1 MKKYRFSWNRP
12 FITGLLFGALSVF
25 YFSGSFGLRQVKRY
39 KGIGAEFMPRIYAA
53 VLFICAA
60 IQLVEG
66 IRRQFVETEP
76 VAAQEAAK
84 SVDKRGRRNVAFAF
98 ILIFV
103 YIAALKPVGFML
115 ASAVFIFALCVLL
128 TPDYAKKNYLGYA
141 VFSALL
147 SVGTYFLFKNVLY
160 IALPVGA
167 VFGG

>member
-12 FITGLLFGALSVF
+12 FITGLLFGALSLF

-39 KGIGAEFMPRIYAA
+39 QGIGAEFMPRIYAA
-53 VLFICAA
+53 VLFICAL

-66 IRRQFVETEP
+66 IRQQFVEAEP
-76 VAAQEAAK
+76 VVAQEAPK

-98 ILIFV
+98 ILLFA
-103 YIAALKPVGFML
+103 YIAALKPAGFML
-115 ASAVFIFALCVLL
+115 ASAVFIFVLCVLL
-128 TPDYAKKNYLGYA
+128 TPDYAKKNYVGYA

-160 IALPVGA
+160 IALPVGT

>member
-1 MKKYRFSWNRP
+1 MKKYHFSWNRP
-12 FITGLLFGALSVF
+12 FITGLLFGALSLF

-39 KGIGAEFMPRIYAA
+39 QGIGAEFMPRIYAA

-66 IRRQFVETEP
+66 VRRQFIETDPSAVQEP
-76 VAAQEAAK
+76 AK
-84 SVDKRGRRNVAFAF
+84 PVDKRGRRNVAFAF
-98 ILIFV
+98 LLIFV

-115 ASAVFIFALCVLL
+115 ASAVFIFVLCVLL
-128 TPDYAKKNYLGYA
+128 TPDYAKKNYIGYA
-141 VFSALL
+141 VFSAIL
-147 SVGTYFLFKNVLY
+147 SVSTYFLFKNVLY